1 MMPTR
6 LHVPLRLPLLLALVL
21 FLSFQAQAQVL
32 REVDGEKYIAHT
44 VLKGQTLYAISRHYA
59 VAPEVITRTNPAART
74 GLSVGQVLLIPVK
87 EQVKKELKTA
97 PALMEGELAHQVK
110 KKETL
115 FGIAHRY
122 GVDQQVLL
130 ERNPGLSG
138 GLKEGM
144 IVVVPVARITN
155 VPTEQIAPAADD
167 RSKAHLVQPGETI
180 YSLSKEY
187 GVSVEEL
194 QSANGGPSVALK
206 AGTYIR
212 IPAKAEEPVKT
223 EPARPT
229 TLEGMAHVAILLP
242 FATALN
248 DSALHH
254 KDAKGFHPVT
264 HAAVQFYAGA
274 LMAIDS
280 LKAQGLK
287 AGIEVLDVG
296 EDAKTWTPALR
307 SPAVREADLCIGPF
321 HRQAL
326 ESLSRSAPNAHIVCP
341 VPQTNK
347 VLLGSPNIS
356 KVVSGRPDQLQF
368 MARYIAARH
377 AKDNILL
384 ITADVAAEKE
394 QRENMQRTLDEALAQ
409 RTDRLRDSVVAIPS
423 GKNAL
428 TDLVARLS
436 ASQLNV
442 VVVPSDNVEFVAAL
456 VNRLEP
462 LAEDKRIVVF
472 GTNAWMNME
481 PLEASKLEKLKV
493 AVPASTFIDH
503 TAPAVQHF
511 VQAYRDRY
519 HNEPGDYAFL
529 GFDVTYFYLR
539 GLMAFGRA
547 LPEHFAEVDARP
559 LHMAFKLNR
568 TGAENGYRNEGGFL
582 LQYQEA
588 GLRPLR

>member
-1 MMPTR
+1 MGMS
-6 LHVPLRLPLLLALVL
+6 LRALLLCLSVL
-21 FLSFQAQAQVL
+21 AASAWQGLHAQVL

-59 VAPEVITRTNPAART
+59 VAPEVITRTNPAARS

-115 FGIAHRY
+115 FGIAHQY

-144 IVVVPVARITN
+144 IVVVPVARISN
-155 VPTEQIAPAADD
+155 VPTEQLAPAAED
-167 RSKAHLVQPGETI
+167 RSQAHLVQPGETI
-180 YSLSKEY
+180 YSLSKQY

-194 QSANGGPSVALK
+194 QSANGGPNIPLK

-212 IPAKAEEPVKT
+212 IPAKPEEPAET
-223 EPARPT
+223 LGPAPGAT
-229 TLEGMAHVAILLP
+229 AGTLAHVALLLP
-242 FATALN
+242 FATELN

-280 LKAQGLK
+280 LKGLGLR
-287 AGIEVLDVG
+287 AEIDVLDVG
-296 EDAKTWTPALR
+296 EDARTWTPALR

-356 KVVSGRPDQLQF
+356 KVVGGRPDQLQF

-377 AKDNILL
+377 ARDNILL
-384 ITADVAAEKE
+384 ITTDVAAEKE

-409 RTDRLRDSVVAIPS
+409 RTDRLRDSVVAIPA

-436 ASQLNV
+436 GSQLNV
-442 VVVPSDNVEFVAAL
+442 VVAPSDNVEFVAAL

-472 GTNAWMNME
+472 GTNAWMAME
-481 PLEASKLEKLKV
+481 PLEAHKLEKLKV
-493 AVPASTFIDH
+493 AVPASTWIDH
-503 TAPAVQHF
+503 EAPAVQQF
-511 VQAYRDRY
+511 VKAYRDRY

-539 GLMAFGRA
+539 GFMAFGRA
-547 LPEHFAEVDARP
+547 LPEHFADVDAQP
-559 LHMAFKLNR
+559 LHMAFKLRR